1 MLLTPSRLGSDE
13 TPTVWAINWF
23 LLRAGIFKNIM
34 L

>member
-13 TPTVWAINWF
+13 TPTVWAIN
-23 LLRAGIFKNIM
+23 LRAGLFKNRM